1 MITISLCMIVKNEEK
16 NLERCL
22 SSYAPLMDEIIVVD
36 TGSTDRTK
44 EIAARFTEKIYDFE
58 WINDFSA
65 ARNFSFEKATCD
77 YIFSADADE
86 VLDEENREQFAIL
99 KQVLDEKI
107 EIVQMYYGNQ
117 FQNGTIYNYDCELRP
132 KLFKRLR
139 TFTWIEPIHETVR
152 TLPVVFDSDIVITHM
167 PEESHTKRDL
177 EAFERMVS
185 ENKRVSSRLHNIYA
199 KELFVSGDASD
210 FERAVPFFEESILDD
225 NRAEDEKLEAVCVL
239 AKAYRLLKKDAK
251 FVKYALLSEI
261 GLCSELCYEIGQ
273 YFYENGEYSDAL
285 HWFTMASM
293 HTGPILNIH
302 YGEKYPNEGIE
313 NCKVKLGENVQ

>member
-22 SSYAPLMDEIIVVD
+22 KSYAPLMDEIIVVD
-36 TGSTDRTK
+36 TGSTDKTK
-44 EIAARFTEKIYDFE
+44 EIASRFTDKIYDFK
-58 WINDFSA
+58 WVDDFSA

-99 KQVLDEKI
+99 KQVLDEEI

-139 TFTWIEPIHETVR
+139 NFTWIEPIHETVR

-177 EAFERMVS
+177 EAFERMVRRGERMS
-185 ENKRVSSRLHNIYA
+185 TRLHNIYA
-199 KELFVSGDASD
+199 KELFVSGDESD
-210 FERAVPFFEESILDD
+210 FEKAIPFFESSFLDENIAD
-225 NRAEDEKLEAVCVL
+225 DEKLEAVCVL

-251 FVKYALLSEI
+251 FVKYVFSEI
-261 GLCSELCYEIGQ
+261 GICAEICYEIGQ
-273 YFYENGEYSDAL
+273 YFYDNGEYADAM
-285 HWFTMASM
+285 HWFLVATN
-293 HTGPILNIH
+293 TQPLLNLK
-302 YGEKYPNEGIE
+302 YGEEFPKQGIE
-313 NCKVKLGENVQ
+313 NCRVKLGENV

>member
-1 MITISLCMIVKNEEK
+1 MITISLCLIVTNEEK

-22 SSYAPLMDEIIVVD
+22 SSYAPLMDEIVVVD

-44 EIAARFTEKIYDFE
+44 EIAARFTDKIYDFQ
-58 WINDFSA
+58 WVDDFSA
-65 ARNFSFEKATCD
+65 ARNFSFEKATCE

-86 VLDEENREQFAIL
+86 VLDEENREQFEIL
-99 KQVLDEKI
+99 KQVLDDEI

-139 TFTWIEPIHETVR
+139 KFTWIEPIHETVR
-152 TLPVVFDSDIVITHM
+152 TLPVVFDSDIVITHL

-177 EAFERMVS
+177 AAFERIVI
-185 ENKRVSSRLHNIYA
+185 KRMHMSARLHNIYA
-199 KELFVSGDASD
+199 KELFVSGDETD
-210 FERAVPFFEESILDD
+210 FERAVPFFEDSLVD
-225 NRAEDEKLEAVCVL
+225 NSRAEDEKLEAVCVL
-239 AKAYRLLKKDAK
+239 AKAYRMLHMDAK

-273 YFYENGEYSDAL
+273 YFYENSEYTEAL
-285 HWFTMASM
+285 RWFTMAKE
-293 HTGPILNIH
+293 HTEPILNIR
-302 YGEKYPNEGIE
+302 YGEEFPSQSIE
-313 NCKVKLGENVQ
+313 KCRVKLGENIQ

>member
-177 EAFERMVS
+177 AAFERMVS

-251 FVKYALLSEI
+251 FVKYALLSES